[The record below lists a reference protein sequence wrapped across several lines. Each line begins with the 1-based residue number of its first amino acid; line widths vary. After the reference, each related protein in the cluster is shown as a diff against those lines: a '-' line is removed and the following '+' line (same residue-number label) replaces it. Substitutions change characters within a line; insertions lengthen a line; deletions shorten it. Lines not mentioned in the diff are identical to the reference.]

1 MRLWTVP
8 AIAAL
13 TLTRPAMADA
23 EAAPGAAPAPA
34 PAPASASAPTP
45 TPTPTPTPAPAPAP
59 ASTPAPTPFN
69 RLALQTEGALGVSGS
84 FYNQLVGARFDH
96 CFTQST
102 CLGGYAAYADLKG
115 QSGRAN
121 NVLLYAMVEHR
132 RPLGALWHIPFRA
145 AAGYL
150 PNNGPFARLSAG
162 LSVAIGNFDLTFDL
176 LAPTLWVTRNDPV
189 LSMDLGVEVDV
200 RF

>member
-1 MRLWTVP
+1 MRTWTATVM
-8 AIAAL
+8 
-13 TLTRPAMADA
+13 AMLAVA
-23 EAAPGAAPAPA
+23 SLANAQTEAPAPA
-34 PAPASASAPTP
+34 ATAPATATATP
-45 TPTPTPTPAPAPAP
+45 TPTPTSTPP
-59 ASTPAPTPFN
+59 ASFN
-69 RLALQTEGALGVSGS
+69 RLALQTEGALGVSGP
-84 FYNQLVGARFDH
+84 FYNQLVGVRFDH
-96 CFTQST
+96 CFTQTT
-102 CLGGYAAYADLKG
+102 CLGEYAAYANLKG

-132 RPLGALWHIPFRA
+132 RPLGTMWHIPFRV

-162 LSVAIGNFDLTFDL
+162 LSVQTAKNVDLTFDL

-189 LSMDLGVEVDV
+189 LSMDLAAEVDV